1 MRKPA
6 NYAFHPV
13 KVAAR
18 KLGARC
24 YSCPLL
30 KDGIPVGPAPIVSG
44 RKLRLIAVGEG
55 PGAREEQEGRPFVG
69 KSGQLFDSLLMMN
82 KLLRSETHVTNGA
95 LCRAESDNDKKRA
108 AHCCT
113 PRLLSELAAL
123 PAQVPIAT
131 MGAFSTKAILG
142 MSNIT
147 LIRGFIWKVPA
158 IDPKEVEKAKREP
171 LKHPLRTTRRNEAQL
186 KADILTGR
194 AALAGRVVLPT
205 LHPAHILR
213 QEVLGPLLKIDFKR
227 VARVVRGEVDLDK
240 LADKGKYTVTTDVR
254 KLRALGR
261 VISLDVE
268 TDTVASPL
276 LATLLC
282 VGMSDGYRTIVLWP
296 WNKRLAKP
304 LSRFLSTRE
313 TVVCHNLS
321 FDRAVLE
328 NHGVR

>member
-1 MRKPA
+1 MFKE
-6 NYAFHPV
+6 
-13 KVAAR
+13 
-18 KLGARC
+18 
-24 YSCPLL
+24 
-30 KDGIPVGPAPIVSG
+30 GIPVGPSPIIAG

-69 KSGQLFDSLLMMN
+69 KSGQLFDSLLSKN
-82 KLLRSETHVTNGA
+82 KLLRSETHISNGA
-95 LCRAESDNDKKRA
+95 LCRAESDRDKKRA
-108 AHCCT
+108 AHCCA
-113 PRLLSELAAL
+113 PRLLKELAAL
-123 PAQVPIAT
+123 PANVPIVT

-142 MSNIT
+142 IGNIT
-147 LIRGFIWKVPA
+147 LVRGFIWRVPP
-158 IDPKEVEKAKREP
+158 IDEKELAKAKRDP
-171 LKHPLRTTRRNEAQL
+171 LKHPIRTSRRNEAQL
-186 KADILTGR
+186 KTDILVGR

-213 QEVLGPLLKIDFKR
+213 QEVLGPLLKIDFRR
-227 VARVVRGEVDLDK
+227 VARVVRGEVNLNK
-240 LADKGKYTVTTDVR
+240 LADKGPYTVTTDVR

-282 VGMSDGYRTIVLWP
+282 VGMSDGIRTIVLWP
-296 WNKRLAKP
+296 WNKRMVKP
-304 LSRFLSTRE
+304 LSRFLATRE